1 VTKKTLSISTSPKAV
16 DADPRINW
24 GVKGKRL
31 DRLHDMARDRRRNPS
46 DAEKLLWVQ
55 LANQKLGGF
64 KFKKQFIVGTSIV
77 DFACPI
83 VWLVVEIDDVD
94 IDRELQLMS
103 DRKLTE
109 VGVRVLR
116 FTNEQVLEDVHAVCA
131 EILEMLKT
139 PFEKTRRRAQQPTFA
154 DTAPDTAS
162 EEADMM
168 SAADEA
174 SPYNSGF

>member
-1 VTKKTLSISTSPKAV
+1 MTKKTLSISTSPKGAAV
-16 DADPRINW
+16 DPRTNW

-64 KFKKQFIVGTSIV
+64 KFKKQFIVGSSIV
-77 DFACPI
+77 DFACPS

-94 IDRELQLMS
+94 IDQELQAMS
-103 DRKLTE
+103 DRKLTD

-116 FTNEQVLEDVHAVCA
+116 FTNEAVLEDVDSVCA
-131 EILEMLKT
+131 EILEMLNT

-154 DTAPDTAS
+154 DTAS

-168 SAADEA
+168 SAADEV

>member
-1 VTKKTLSISTSPKAV
+1 MTERKTLKISTAPKAEA
-16 DADPRINW
+16 ADPRENW

-64 KFKKQFIVGTSIV
+64 KFKRQFIVGTSIV
-77 DFACPI
+77 DFACPT

-94 IDRELQLMS
+94 IDTELQAMS
-103 DRKLTE
+103 DRKLAE

-116 FTNEQVLEDVHAVCA
+116 FTNEAVLEDVDAVCA
-131 EILEMLKT
+131 QILEMLNT
-139 PFEKTRRRAQQPTFA
+139 PFEKPRRPRTPPATPVA
-154 DTAPDTAS
+154 DA
-162 EEADMM
+162 
-168 SAADEA
+168 
-174 SPYNSGF
+174 YNAGY

>member
-1 VTKKTLSISTSPKAV
+1 MTKKTLSISTGPKSDTV
-16 DADPRINW
+16 DPRLNW

-46 DAEKLLWVQ
+46 DAEKLLWKE
-55 LANQKLGGF
+55 LANQRLGGF

-77 DFACPI
+77 DFACPT

-94 IDRELQLMS
+94 IDGELQAMS

-116 FTNEQVLEDVHAVCA
+116 FTNQAVLGDVEAVCA
-131 EILEMLKT
+131 QILDMLNT
-139 PFEKTRRRAQQPTFA
+139 PFEKTRRRTSQPA
-154 DTAPDTAS
+154 APYSAS
-162 EEADMM
+162 EEADAM